1 MKKIVL
7 ATVLAALGSASALA
21 ADLAPRAYSKA
32 PMMAAPVSTWQGFYV
47 GGNVGYGWGGDGKTN
62 FTFLPTETAFGD
74 QNTSLNAKPQGVIGG
89 VQIGYNWQADV
100 FVAGFE
106 A

>member
-32 PMMAAPVSTWQGFYV
+32 PIMVEPA
-47 GGNVGYGWGGDGKTN
+47 
-62 FTFLPTETAFGD
+62 
-74 QNTSLNAKPQGVIGG
+74 
-89 VQIGYNWQADV
+89 
-100 FVAGFE
+100 
-106 A
+106 